1 VVICPMLLREGID
14 RRMNYFI
21 ILGCVVCG
29 WAMLRMMGT
38 ERSLMLRDLEARHR
52 REHKKAAQNSIAD
65 PFAVANPP
73 GEPKPP
79 PAQKA

>member
-1 VVICPMLLREGID
+1 
-14 RRMNYFI
+14 
-21 ILGCVVCG
+21 
-29 WAMLRMMGT
+29 MLRMMGT